1 MSRQYGCYTWY
12 HGCDGLYTLYKN
24 NDGLYTWYQ
33 GSDWLYTWCQGDA
46 VCILG
51 VSAVMFF
58 VVV

>member
-1 MSRQYGCYTWY
+1 MVIFIFCWY

-33 GSDWLYTWCQGDA
+33 GSDWLYSWCQGDA

-51 VSAVMFF
+51 VSAVLGFLF
-58 VVV
+58 V